1 MILSGPSKDFF
12 KRRFFQNH
20 KVLKVM
26 LYIFFMAIFPI
37 LLSVMGFFISTNIGT
52 IFSFGVVEHFFLSV
66 PLTLGFF
73 IFGLCFFLWLTKD

>member
-20 KVLKVM
+20 KFLKVI

-37 LLSVMGFFISTNIGT
+37 LLGIMGFFISTNIGN
-52 IFSFGVVEHFFLSV
+52 FFGFGVVEHFFISV
-66 PLTLGFF
+66 PFTLGLF
-73 IFGLCFFLWLTKD
+73 IFGMGFFLWLTKD